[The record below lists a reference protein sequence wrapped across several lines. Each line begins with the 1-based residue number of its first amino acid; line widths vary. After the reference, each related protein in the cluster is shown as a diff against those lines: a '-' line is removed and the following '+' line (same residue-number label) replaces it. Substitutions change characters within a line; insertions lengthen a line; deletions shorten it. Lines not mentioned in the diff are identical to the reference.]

1 MQVERLVIASQLK
14 RHRIVGLTLLA
25 AVTTLAAATLTV
37 ISVSAAPWS
46 KQTSA
51 SLAIAAQPAA
61 RMEAFDATGLP
72 AGPVKGVPQ
81 RATLPP
87 GFNLK
92 HAHGG
97 PTYVYVLDGSLDVID
112 IDGTLSTYQAGDFF
126 WEPIGHTHT
135 AQSAAGAEL
144 FILRFLAPRAEATI
158 PVQ

>member
-1 MQVERLVIASQLK
+1 MQVVQFVHSSPHR
-14 RHRIVGLTLLA
+14 RHTMVALALLA
-25 AVTTLAAATLTV
+25 AAAASLSA

-46 KQTSA
+46 KQAPSNV
-51 SLAIAAQPAA
+51 AIAAQPAA

-72 AGPVKGVPQ
+72 AGPAKGVPQ
-81 RATLPP
+81 RSTLPP

-97 PTYVYVLDGSLDVID
+97 PTYVYVLAGSLDVID
-112 IDGTLSTYQAGDFF
+112 ADGSLSTYGAGDFF
-126 WEPIGHTHT
+126 WEPTGRTHT
-135 AQSAAGAEL
+135 AQSAEGAEL